1 MRGFAHF
8 AFAVV
13 AASVPLVG
21 PGPVRA
27 QSAGEIVSS
36 YGRAHAGRLES
47 VDNVLVV
54 QSVMGM
60 PSELYMEKSEAGG
73 SANLE
78 ARLMRMAGG
87 MIPIQSGSN
96 DGAFFGDP
104 SALLLEHSA
113 TAVLRGTDLVDGIET
128 SALVIEN
135 VTDLELSL
143 PGLPGGEGM
152 QVGSLRFFVDTEEW
166 VIRRMEAYEAA
177 VVTVEPAGATLS
189 VTFGDFRSTD
199 GFVHPFRIV
208 VAASGVGSGIS
219 AQELEQ
225 VRRSLAEMEAR
236 LETMPPEQRAVVE
249 AIMAEQMQNLLGMAG
264 PASITVEI
272 LVEEVR
278 VNEGAPGA

>member
-1 MRGFAHF
+1 MRGFAY
-8 AFAVV
+8 FAVAV
-13 AASVPLVG
+13 VTASVPLVG
-21 PGPVRA
+21 PPTVRA
-27 QSAGEIVSS
+27 QSAAEVVSS

-60 PSELYMEKSEAGG
+60 PNELYMEKSEAGG
-73 SANLE
+73 NANLE

-87 MIPIQSGSN
+87 MIPIQPGSS

-104 SALLLEHSA
+104 SALLLEHSESA
-113 TAVLRGTDLVDGIET
+113 ELRGTNLIDGVET

-135 VTDLELSL
+135 LTDLELNI

-152 QVGSLRFFVDTEEW
+152 RVGSLRFFVDTEEW
-166 VIRRMEAYEAA
+166 VIRRMEAYETAA
-177 VVTVEPAGATLS
+177 VSGVAAWPTLS

-208 VAASGVGSGIS
+208 VAASGIGSGIS

-236 LETMPPEQRAVVE
+236 LEAMPPEQREAVE

-272 LVEEVR
+272 LVQEVR

>member
-1 MRGFAHF
+1 MRVFPHF
-8 AFAVV
+8 AFAFV
-13 AASVPLVG
+13 AASVPLAG

-36 YGRAHAGRLES
+36 YGRAHAGRLEN
-47 VDNVLVV
+47 VDDVLIV

-87 MIPIQSGSN
+87 MIPIQPGSS

-104 SALLLEHSA
+104 SALLLEHSESA
-113 TAVLRGTDLVDGIET
+113 ELRGADVIDGVET
-128 SALVIEN
+128 SAIVIEN
-135 VTDLELSL
+135 VTELELSI

-152 QVGSLRFFVDTEEW
+152 RVGSLRFLVDTEEW

-177 VVTVEPAGATLS
+177 VVSAEPAGPALS

-208 VAASGVGSGIS
+208 LAASEIGSGIS

-225 VRRSLAEMEAR
+225 VRRTLAEMEAR
-236 LETMPPEQRAVVE
+236 LETMPPEQRAAVE

-264 PASITVEI
+264 PAAITVEI

>member
-1 MRGFAHF
+1 MRGLAHF
-8 AFAVV
+8 ALAVV
-13 AASVPLVG
+13 AASVPLAG

-36 YGRAHAGRLES
+36 YGRAHAERLAS
-47 VDNVLVV
+47 VDDVLVV

-73 SANLE
+73 SAHLE

-87 MIPIQSGSN
+87 VIPIQPGSS

-104 SALLLEHSA
+104 SALLREHSESA
-113 TAVLRGTDLVDGIET
+113 ELRDTDVVDGVET

-135 VTDLELSL
+135 VTELELRL
-143 PGLPGGEGM
+143 PGLPGGEGLR
-152 QVGSLRFFVDTEEW
+152 VGSLRFFVDVGEW
-166 VIRRMEAYEAA
+166 VIRRMEAYESA
-177 VVTVEPAGATLS
+177 VVPVEPGGATLS

-208 VAASGVGSGIS
+208 VAASGIGSGIS

-225 VRRSLAEMEAR
+225 VRQSLAEMEAR
-236 LETMPPEQRAVVE
+236 LETMPPEQRQVVE

-264 PASITVEI
+264 PASITAEI

>member
-1 MRGFAHF
+1 MRGFAYF
-8 AFAVV
+8 AVAVV

-21 PGPVRA
+21 PPTVRA
-27 QSAGEIVSS
+27 QSAAEIVSS

-73 SANLE
+73 NANLE

-87 MIPIQSGSN
+87 MIPIQPGSS

-104 SALLLEHSA
+104 SALLLEHSESA
-113 TAVLRGTDLVDGIET
+113 ELRGTNLIDGVET

-135 VTDLELSL
+135 LTDLELNI

-152 QVGSLRFFVDTEEW
+152 RVGSLRFFVDTEEW
-166 VIRRMEAYEAA
+166 VIRRMEAYETAA
-177 VVTVEPAGATLS
+177 VSGVAAGPTLS

-208 VAASGVGSGIS
+208 VAASGIGSGIS

-236 LETMPPEQRAVVE
+236 LETMPPEQRAAVE

-264 PASITVEI
+264 PASVTVEI
-272 LVEEVR
+272 LVQEVR